1 MRTARNGSRTCRH
14 TTSSHTRV
22 ESTIAA
28 LPPLDPL
35 GRLSLETSR
44 DELASALDD
53 ESSQPAHAAR
63 T

>member
-1 MRTARNGSRTCRH
+1 M
-14 TTSSHTRV
+14 

-28 LPPLDPL
+28 VPPLDPL

-53 ESSQPAHAAR
+53 ESNQPAHAAC